1 MGYSPWG
8 HKQSVMT
15 EGLTHF
21 RHHEPSGPFSMST
34 GVPVLST
41 VSLQIW
47 FSHDSK
53 STSPLFHLLTSSTL
67 VLGRFFS

>member
-8 HKQSVMT
+8 HKQSDVT
-15 EGLTHF
+15 EQLTHF
-21 RHHEPSGPFSMST
+21 RHHDHPGPFSIST
-34 GVPVLST
+34 GVPVIST

-53 STSPLFHLLTSSTL
+53 SISPLFHLLTSSTL